1 MIHFKRALQRSA
13 LWFACLAACVLPG
26 ISLAEQKPTLE
37 YYYENYCGSCNIPAE
52 FAQTFSQLTGHDVTE
67 YACSY
72 YNIAH
77 SSGRAAWDDAVG
89 RLGIAPDDRRLPM
102 LVLDG
107 EVFLGND
114 EIQSVLPEAFAEEA
128 KPTEVSYVYL
138 LTIHPCDDCAR
149 AKDFI
154 QTLPT
159 DLTLNNG
166 RHSPLKIVEID
177 LHRET
182 GRALALFQRY
192 QVPETDQI
200 APSAFLGSHALS
212 GYAAIQSQLE
222 ALLVQGEGL
231 TTPIFDSD
239 EASMPNASL
248 SLASSIVAGLV
259 GGLNP
264 CALSMLLLFLS
275 LLIPLRHQPG
285 RYAALFLSGKFVFYL
300 LISTALSGL
309 FSVLRLD
316 WLPRLLKIL
325 LTAYCIILAGFNI
338 TDAIAAKRGAYGNV
352 RNQLPARMRL
362 KLQSVI
368 RRFMEKPS
376 RLALASLAL
385 GALIASGEF
394 LCAGQVYL
402 AVFMQAL
409 EGNLAVMLPHLTAYC
424 LAFLTPSIVTAVFVL
439 QFKNH
444 ARVSFALY
452 KHMSLIK
459 ILTAL
464 FFLAIAVITWM

>member
-1 MIHFKRALQRSA
+1 MIRLKRALQRDA
-13 LWFACLAACVLPG
+13 LLVIGLIAFVLSG
-26 ISLAEQKPTLE
+26 LSLAEEKPTLE

-67 YACSY
+67 YECSY

-77 SSGRAAWDDAVG
+77 SSGRAAWDDATET
-89 RLGIAPDDRRLPM
+89 LGIAPEDRRLPM

-114 EIQSVLPEAFAEEA
+114 EIQSVLPASF
-128 KPTEVSYVYL
+128 TEDTKQTKVSYVYL

-159 DLTLNNG
+159 DLILNDG

-177 LHRET
+177 LHQET

-192 QVPETDQI
+192 QVPESDQI
-200 APSAFLGSHALS
+200 APSAFLGGHALS
-212 GYAAIQSQLE
+212 GYAAIQTQLE
-222 ALLVQGEGL
+222 ALLLQGEGL
-231 TTPIFDSD
+231 NTPLFDPD
-239 EASMPNASL
+239 VDPMPGGSL
-248 SLASSIVAGLV
+248 SLASAIVAGFV

-275 LLIPLRHQPG
+275 LLIPLRHRPG

-325 LTAYCIILAGFNI
+325 LTVYCVALAGFNI
-338 TDAIAAKRGAYGNV
+338 ADAMAARRGAYENV
-352 RNQLPARMRL
+352 HNQLPARMRL

-376 RLALASLAL
+376 RLALTSLVL
-385 GALIASGEF
+385 GGLIASGEF

-409 EGNLAVMLPHLTAYC
+409 DENLAAMLPHLMAYC
-424 LAFLTPSIVTAVFVL
+424 LAFLTPSIVASVFVL
-439 QFKNH
+439 QFKSH

-464 FFLAIAVITWM
+464 FFLAIAAVTWI

>member
-1 MIHFKRALQRSA
+1 MIRLKRAFQRSV
-13 LWFACLAACVLPG
+13 LWVVCLAACVLPG

-159 DLTLNNG
+159 DLILNNG

-192 QVPETDQI
+192 QVPESEQI
-200 APSAFLGSHALS
+200 APSAFWA
-212 GYAAIQSQLE
+212 
-222 ALLVQGEGL
+222 
-231 TTPIFDSD
+231 T
-239 EASMPNASL
+239 MP
-248 SLASSIVAGLV
+248 
-259 GGLNP
+259 
-264 CALSMLLLFLS
+264 
-275 LLIPLRHQPG
+275 
-285 RYAALFLSGKFVFYL
+285 
-300 LISTALSGL
+300 
-309 FSVLRLD
+309 
-316 WLPRLLKIL
+316 
-325 LTAYCIILAGFNI
+325 
-338 TDAIAAKRGAYGNV
+338 
-352 RNQLPARMRL
+352 
-362 KLQSVI
+362 
-368 RRFMEKPS
+368 
-376 RLALASLAL
+376 
-385 GALIASGEF
+385 
-394 LCAGQVYL
+394 
-402 AVFMQAL
+402 
-409 EGNLAVMLPHLTAYC
+409 
-424 LAFLTPSIVTAVFVL
+424 
-439 QFKNH
+439 
-444 ARVSFALY
+444 
-452 KHMSLIK
+452 
-459 ILTAL
+459 
-464 FFLAIAVITWM
+464 